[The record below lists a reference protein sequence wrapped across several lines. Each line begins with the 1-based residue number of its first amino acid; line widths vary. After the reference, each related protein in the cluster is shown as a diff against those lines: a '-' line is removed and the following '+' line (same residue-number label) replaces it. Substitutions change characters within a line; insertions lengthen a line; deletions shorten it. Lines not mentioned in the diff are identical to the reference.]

1 MRSKE
6 RKRASLFEEA
16 AAGDIDLSGFAP
28 QTTLPPRPTD
38 EQIHAVSEAVNFP
51 SREANSPRPRAKEKP
66 SLRRFRTGRNIQF
79 NAKASRATIDRFY
92 AICDRNDWVMGY
104 TLERAVEALE
114 RELKTSPTDA
124 SSRSDAP
131 AMRRPMRD

>member
-1 MRSKE
+1 MSTE

-16 AAGDIDLSGFAP
+16 DADDIDLSGFA

-51 SREANSPRPRAKEKP
+51 SREASAPRPQAKEKP
-66 SLRRFRTGRNIQF
+66 SPRRFRTGRNIQF
-79 NAKASRATIDRFY
+79 NAKASRETIDRFY
-92 AICDRNDWVMGY
+92 AICDRNEWVMGY

-114 RELKTSPTDA
+114 RELRTSPTDA
-124 SSRSDAP
+124 SSGSDVP
-131 AMRRPMRD
+131 PRRRPMRN